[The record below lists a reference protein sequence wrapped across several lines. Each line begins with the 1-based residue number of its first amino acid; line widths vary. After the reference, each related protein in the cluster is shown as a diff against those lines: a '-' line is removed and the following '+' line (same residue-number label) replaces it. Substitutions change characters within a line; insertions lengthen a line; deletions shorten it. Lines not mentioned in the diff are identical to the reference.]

1 MATWYGTLF
10 MAAPENSELEAAFPH
25 LVRDNSPSLRVGAAR
40 AEQFSPV
47 EHGVPMLSLDNAFS
61 DEDALEF
68 DARIRR
74 FLMLGE
80 AVVDYTAEPK
90 IDGLSASLLYE
101 NGVLV
106 RGATRGDGR
115 VGEDVTENLR
125 TVMDIPARLAGSDWP
140 ERIEVRGEVY
150 LGHTEFAALNMAAVA
165 AGQKTYANP
174 RNAAAGSL
182 RQIDSK
188 ITATRPLK
196 FFAYAWGLI
205 SAPFAERQ
213 ADALAS
219 LKAWGFSTTPQ
230 SQRVTGPEG
239 LLSAYAAMEALRPK
253 LGFDIDGV
261 VYKVDRLDWQQRL
274 GFVTRTPRWAVA
286 RKFPAEQARTVLE
299 AIDLQVGRTGAV
311 TPVARLRP
319 VTVGGVV
326 VVNATL
332 HNADEIAR
340 KGLRVGDTVI
350 VQRAGDVIPQ
360 IVSVVEDEPRGPEPF
375 VYPTHCPCPL
385 HTPLARET
393 TISGAETVVRR
404 CTGEFACPFQRI
416 EHLRH
421 FVSRR
426 AYDIEGLGEKQ
437 LAAFYERGWITEPAD
452 IFRLAS
458 DETKLSELR
467 EADGYGDL
475 SVTNLVAGINARRT
489 ISLDRF
495 IFGLGVRHIGETTAM
510 VMARGYGSAGTFLAA
525 MDLVAAR
532 DREAVAELDALDQ
545 IGGAVI
551 EAAGSYF
558 AEDHNRRIVEALVA
572 ELTILDAEQ
581 PKTDTV
587 VAGKTVVFTGAL
599 ERMTRDEAKAQA
611 EALGAKVSGSVS
623 KKTDLV
629 VAGPGAGSKLK
640 TATELGIQVMTEDEW
655 LAMVSAG

>member
-1 MATWYGTLF
+1 M
-10 MAAPENSELEAAFPH
+10 
-25 LVRDNSPSLRVGAAR
+25 
-40 AEQFSPV
+40 
-47 EHGVPMLSLDNAFS
+47 
-61 DEDALEF
+61 
-68 DARIRR
+68 
-74 FLMLGE
+74 
-80 AVVDYTAEPK
+80 
-90 IDGLSASLLYE
+90 
-101 NGVLV
+101 
-106 RGATRGDGR
+106 
-115 VGEDVTENLR
+115 
-125 TVMDIPARLAGSDWP
+125 
-140 ERIEVRGEVY
+140 
-150 LGHTEFAALNMAAVA
+150 
-165 AGQKTYANP
+165 
-174 RNAAAGSL
+174 
-182 RQIDSK
+182 
-188 ITATRPLK
+188 
-196 FFAYAWGLI
+196 
-205 SAPFAERQ
+205 
-213 ADALAS
+213 
-219 LKAWGFSTTPQ
+219 
-230 SQRVTGPEG
+230 
-239 LLSAYAAMEALRPK
+239 
-253 LGFDIDGV
+253 
-261 VYKVDRLDWQQRL
+261 
-274 GFVTRTPRWAVA
+274 A

-360 IVSVVEDEPRGPEPF
+360 IVSVVEDEPRGLEEF
-375 VYPTHCPCPL
+375 IYPTHCPCPL

-467 EADGYGDL
+467 ETDGYGDL
-475 SVTNLVAGINARRT
+475 SVTNLVAGINTRRT

-532 DREAVAELDALDQ
+532 DCEAMAELDALDQ

-551 EAAGSYF
+551 EAAASYF

-581 PKTDTV
+581 PKTDTA